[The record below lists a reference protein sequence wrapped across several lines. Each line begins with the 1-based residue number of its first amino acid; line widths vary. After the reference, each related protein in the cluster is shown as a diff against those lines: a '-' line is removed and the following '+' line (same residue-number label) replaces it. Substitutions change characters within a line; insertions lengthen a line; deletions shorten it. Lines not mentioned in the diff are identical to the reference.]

1 LKVNTAMAQ
10 TRIYTDAAFP
20 ADLEWQAVSFIRIE
34 WPFAFGG
41 AKRLGRR
48 VRTEHD
54 PVHETIA
61 HVVIE
66 EQRVLMSYATI
77 IGTRIVHQHE
87 TYQAYGLSSVFTYPQ
102 FRGEGWGKQLVQT
115 ATHHILTR
123 EDADIGILFCQ
134 PPLISF
140 YVQCGWHGIEGVP
153 TLVGMPEAPTLH
165 GSQRMM
171 RFISPKGQAG
181 REAFTTVPLYVG
193 RQAW

>member
-1 LKVNTAMAQ
+1 MTVPVTPPLKVNTAMAQ
-10 TRIYTDAAFP
+10 THIYTDTAFP
-20 ADLEWQAVSFIRIE
+20 ADLEWQAVSLIRIE

-87 TYQAYGLSSVFTYPQ
+87 TYQAYGLSSVFTYPN
-102 FRGEGWGKQLVQT
+102 FRGEGV
-115 ATHHILTR
+115 
-123 EDADIGILFCQ
+123 
-134 PPLISF
+134 
-140 YVQCGWHGIEGVP
+140 
-153 TLVGMPEAPTLH
+153 
-165 GSQRMM
+165 
-171 RFISPKGQAG
+171 GQAAG
-181 REAFTTVPLYVG
+181 PDGHSPHPHPRGCGYWHALLS
-193 RQAW
+193 AAADSLL